1 VDSSQSGV
9 SGVYSGF
16 VVSLWGAV
24 LFRALYMGGY
34 DVLKREALER
44 DSNLMKK
51 YLVAQVSHSLPIFSF
66 HPLHAFLR
74 AIVGVTM
81 ISP

>member
-1 VDSSQSGV
+1 MHAWQSGV
-9 SGVYSGF
+9 SGVYAGF

-51 YLVAQVSHSLPIFSF
+51 YLVAQV
-66 HPLHAFLR
+66 
-74 AIVGVTM
+74 T
-81 ISP
+81 